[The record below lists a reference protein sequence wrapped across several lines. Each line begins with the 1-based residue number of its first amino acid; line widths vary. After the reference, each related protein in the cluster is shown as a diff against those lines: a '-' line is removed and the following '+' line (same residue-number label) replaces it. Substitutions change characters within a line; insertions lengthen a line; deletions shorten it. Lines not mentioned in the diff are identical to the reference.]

1 MRFNRW
7 GDISETSYIFRIISQ
22 KQQILAGKVFV
33 VPVKFN
39 QQKECDYMNQN
50 QNAQMREKKKIPR
63 QAQVNQMDR
72 QTTAGKVHPVSVH
85 VKENKTLLEH
95 MLGNSADIKMR
106 EMVLGKDRV
115 HCLAAY
121 IEITAGSLAFENSLI
136 GRLLNDLSGLGAEQ
150 IYESLASNGQGLCDV
165 TPFAYIEDA
174 VQFGML
180 TGDVI
185 LFIDGFASALKIPDK
200 GYPNMGVTKP
210 DSEKVLRGSQ
220 EGFADSVK
228 VNTALIRK
236 RIRSSKVRVKEV
248 RAGLYSHT
256 NIDLVYMEG
265 LVYPGLLEEIE
276 RRLDAFTIDSVMDSG
291 IIEQLAEEAWYSPFP
306 QFQTTQRPD
315 RAAIAV
321 MEGRIVLL
329 CDNSPTALILPTDY
343 NALLKTSDD
352 YYNRFEIAS
361 LERFIRYAASIM
373 ALMLPGLYLA
383 VTNFHTQ
390 ILPTSLLLSFAAARQ
405 GVPFPAVVEV
415 LLMELSFELLR
426 EAGVRLPGA
435 MGNTIGIVG
444 GLIIGQAA
452 VDANLVSPIVVI
464 VVAFT
469 ALSSFAIPDEELAT
483 SFRILK
489 FYMIGMSAWLG
500 LFGFLASAFSI
511 LLHLGR
517 LTSFGIPYLMPYVG
531 AELNDYQDE
540 RDSVL
545 RYPLAMMT
553 RRPVYARRSQRVRLT
568 FGTKKNQG
576 KER

>member
-1 MRFNRW
+1 M
-7 GDISETSYIFRIISQ
+7 
-22 KQQILAGKVFV
+22 
-33 VPVKFN
+33 
-39 QQKECDYMNQN
+39 
-50 QNAQMREKKKIPR
+50 EKYSVR
-63 QAQVNQMDR
+63 QAQVNQMEKL
-72 QTTAGKVHPVSVH
+72 TTQEQVHPVSLKVS
-85 VKENKTLLEH
+85 ENKQILQD
-95 MLGNSADIKMR
+95 MFGSSMDIKIR
-106 EMVLGKDRV
+106 EMVLGRERV
-115 HCLAAY
+115 RCLAAY
-121 IEITAGSLAFENSLI
+121 IEITAGSLAFENSLV
-136 GRLLNDLSGLGAEQ
+136 GRLLNDLADLSAER

-165 TPFAYIEDA
+165 TPFENIEDA

-210 DSEKVLRGSQ
+210 DSEKVIRGSQ

-236 RIRSSKVRVKEV
+236 RIRSTKVRVKEV
-248 RAGLYSHT
+248 KAGLYSHT

-265 LVYPGLLEEIE
+265 LIYPGLLEEIE
-276 RRLDAFTIDSVMDSG
+276 RRLDSYTIDGILDSG
-291 IIEQLAEEAWYSPFP
+291 MIEQLAEDNWYSPFP

-321 MEGRIVLL
+321 LEGRVVLL

-343 NALLKTSDD
+343 NSLLKTSDD
-352 YYNRFEIAS
+352 YFNRFEIAT
-361 LERFIRYAASIM
+361 LERLIRYAASFM
-373 ALMLPGLYLA
+373 ALALPALYLA

-452 VDANLVSPIVVI
+452 VEANLVSPIVVI

-469 ALSSFAIPDEELAT
+469 ALSSFAIPNEELAT
-483 SFRILK
+483 AFRILK
-489 FYMIGMSAWLG
+489 FYMIAMSAWLG
-500 LFGFLASAFSI
+500 LFGFLAASLSI
-511 LLHLGR
+511 LIHLAG
-517 LTSFGIPYLMPYVG
+517 LKSFGIPYLMPYAG
-531 AELNDYQDE
+531 AELNHYQDE
-540 RDSVL
+540 RDSL
-545 RYPLAMMT
+545 IRYPLSMMR
-553 RRPVYARRSQRVRLT
+553 RRPIYTKRGERLRLT
-568 FGTKKNQG
+568 FGMKKNKG